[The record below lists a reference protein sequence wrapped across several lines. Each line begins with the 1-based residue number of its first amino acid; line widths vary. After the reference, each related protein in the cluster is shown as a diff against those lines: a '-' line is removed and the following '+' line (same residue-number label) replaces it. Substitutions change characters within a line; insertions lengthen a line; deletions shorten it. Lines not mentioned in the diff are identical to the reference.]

1 MAIDHGLTIMLF
13 ALLGLAFGS
22 AANVVI
28 ARLPH
33 WLDHRFRTIPQGH
46 GAPSGPRSQCP
57 ICLQP
62 LTVSELVPILSYVRQ
77 RGRCRHCDATISWR
91 YPLVELMGAAWFVMC
106 LWHAPTTP
114 LIALMWGL
122 WGIVLLVMAWVDATT
137 YWLPDVLTLPFL
149 GAGLALSAF
158 GATHISWRDSL
169 IGAGLGWGVLA
180 IVGWFYRWRT
190 QRIGLGVGDMKLLAG
205 FGAWLGWIPL
215 PWLLLF
221 ASLTGAIFGVLTL
234 ARFRRKKGGEVP
246 IPFGPFLALAALLVL
261 LYRWGTF
268 GSQ

>member
-1 MAIDHGLTIMLF
+1 
-13 ALLGLAFGS
+13 
-22 AANVVI
+22 
-28 ARLPH
+28 
-33 WLDHRFRTIPQGH
+33 
-46 GAPSGPRSQCP
+46 
-57 ICLQP
+57 
-62 LTVSELVPILSYVRQ
+62 
-77 RGRCRHCDATISWR
+77 
-91 YPLVELMGAAWFVMC
+91 
-106 LWHAPTTP
+106 
-114 LIALMWGL
+114 
-122 WGIVLLVMAWVDATT
+122 
-137 YWLPDVLTLPFL
+137 
-149 GAGLALSAF
+149 
-158 GATHISWRDSL
+158 
-169 IGAGLGWGVLA
+169 LA

-190 QRIGLGVGDMKLLAG
+190 QRIGLGGGDMKLLAG